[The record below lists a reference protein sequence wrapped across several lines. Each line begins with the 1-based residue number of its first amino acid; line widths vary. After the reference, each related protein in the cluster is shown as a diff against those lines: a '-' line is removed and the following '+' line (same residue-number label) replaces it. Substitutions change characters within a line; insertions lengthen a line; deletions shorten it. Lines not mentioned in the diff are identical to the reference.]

1 MKLYLGSVISR
12 FWPLFLEGIG
22 VTLLFS
28 AISVLGGVLFGTLL
42 SLARRS
48 RIAPLRWIA
57 TAYVEV
63 VRGTPLL
70 VQLYFFYYMIP
81 LMLEGFTIPD
91 NVSIGLALVLNS
103 AAYVSEIIRSGIQ
116 AVDHGQVEAARS
128 LGMSS
133 ALTMRKIVLPQA
145 IKNIL
150 PALANEFIMVVKES
164 SLASTFFLGDLM
176 TQVNIISSTT
186 FNYLGPLVLA
196 ALIYFVLTFTL
207 SKLVAMYERKLRQ
220 SD

>member
-1 MKLYLGSVISR
+1 ML
-12 FWPLFLEGIG
+12 LEGLG

-28 AISVLGGVLFGTLL
+28 AITVLGGVLIGTLL
-42 SLARRS
+42 SLVRRV
-48 RIAPLRWIA
+48 RFAPFRWLA
-57 TAYVEV
+57 TAYVEI

-70 VQLYFFYYMIP
+70 VQLYFFYFMIP
-81 LMLEGFTIPD
+81 LMFEGANMPNSI
-91 NVSIGLALVLNS
+91 SIGLALVLNS

-150 PALANEFIMVVKES
+150 PALANEFIMIVKES

-176 TQVNIISSTT
+176 TQANIITSTT
-186 FNYLGPLVLA
+186 FNPLGPLVMVA
-196 ALIYFVLTFTL
+196 IIYFVVTFTL
-207 SKLVAMYERKLRQ
+207 SKLVAIYERKLRQ
-220 SD
+220 GD

>member
-1 MKLYLGSVISR
+1 MKLYLGSVITR
-12 FWPLFLEGIG
+12 FWPLFLEGLG

-28 AISVLGGVLFGTLL
+28 AIAVLGGVLFGTLL

-48 RIAPLRWIA
+48 RIAPLRWLA

-70 VQLYFFYYMIP
+70 LQLYFFHFMIP
-81 LMLEGFTIPD
+81 LAFPSVDISKQ
-91 NVSIGLALVLNS
+91 VSIALALILNS

-116 AVDHGQVEAARS
+116 AVDHGQVEASRS

-145 IKNIL
+145 VRNIL
-150 PALANEFIMVVKES
+150 PALANEFIMIVKES
-164 SLASTFFLGDLM
+164 SLASTFFVGDLM
-176 TQVNIISSTT
+176 TQVNTISSTT
-186 FNYLGPLVLA
+186 FNYLGPLVIVA
-196 ALIYFVLTFTL
+196 IIYFVVTFTL

-220 SD
+220 GD